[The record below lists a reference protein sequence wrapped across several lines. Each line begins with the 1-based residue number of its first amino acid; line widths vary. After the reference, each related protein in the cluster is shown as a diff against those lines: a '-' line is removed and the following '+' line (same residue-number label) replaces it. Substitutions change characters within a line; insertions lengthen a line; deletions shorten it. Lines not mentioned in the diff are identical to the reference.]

1 MSPLDNVGDLRIIL
15 SETLMAW
22 RGGRGV
28 LEVSD
33 KMPSWTEFYQ
43 SLEKPPQKGFCL
55 FSLLLLVTEL
65 DKEAIRVPVF
75 RWKGSA
81 WTRYGDRAS

>member
-1 MSPLDNVGDLRIIL
+1 MRGVISNDSPAYSVLNSSPLSVSPLDNVGDLRIIL

-22 RGGRGV
+22 RGGRGA

-43 SLEKPPQKGFCL
+43 SLEKPPQKGFVC
-55 FSLLLLVTEL
+55 F
-65 DKEAIRVPVF
+65 PCCC
-75 RWKGSA
+75 W
-81 WTRYGDRAS
+81 